1 VKEFPKVDQEIN
13 FDQIRNDWI
22 IIFFEEDVEEISEE
36 LEDNEK

>member
-13 FDQIRNDWI
+13 FDQLQNDWI
-22 IIFFEEDVEEISEE
+22 RKNEEDVEE